1 MPFRLNIITNFVRG
15 TYLLLLQLVTL
26 AAEHYYLF
34 IILYQV
40 TQFT

>member
-1 MPFRLNIITNFVRG
+1 MPFRLNIITNFVRV

-26 AAEHYYLF
+26 AAERYYLF
-34 IILYQV
+34 IMLYQV